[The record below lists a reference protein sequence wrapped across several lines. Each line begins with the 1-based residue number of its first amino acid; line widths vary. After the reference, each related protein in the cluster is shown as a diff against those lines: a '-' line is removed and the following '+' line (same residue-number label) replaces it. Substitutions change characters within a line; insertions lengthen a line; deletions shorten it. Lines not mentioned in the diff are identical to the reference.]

1 MMMAKTMVILGGA
14 VGGIVAA
21 NHMRRRLTSG
31 HRVVLIER
39 NAERAFAPSF
49 LRSPVMSH

>member
-31 HRVVLIER
+31 HRVVLIET
-39 NAERAFAPSF
+39 PSAH
-49 LRSPVMSH
+49 LHPRSCGRPS